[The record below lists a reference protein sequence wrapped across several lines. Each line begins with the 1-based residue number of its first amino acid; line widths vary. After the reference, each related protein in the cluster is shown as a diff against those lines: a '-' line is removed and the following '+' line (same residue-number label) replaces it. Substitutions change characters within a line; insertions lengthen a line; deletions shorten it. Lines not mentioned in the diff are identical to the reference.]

1 MPEVNQVCIPEWSK
15 TPEHKYILN
24 YSGKFLK
31 QENDFP
37 VFLVVIKIISHVSFV
52 MNNDVS
58 WFTLSYNNDVN
69 NPTLLTKDFF
79 LVDHRQPKLSIN
91 QKLIR
96 VVSYCV
102 ILKMAVNIKDLYGN
116 SGNRLKKIKYSLEFS
131 IKNALPYLFVFFL
144 LSVWLRFLSTPC
156 FRTSKKS
163 LISIGSG
170 K

>member
-1 MPEVNQVCIPEWSK
+1 MPEVNQVCFSEWSK
-15 TPEHKYILN
+15 APEYKYFLN
-24 YSGKFLK
+24 YSRKFLK
-31 QENDFP
+31 LENDFP
-37 VFLVVIKIISHVSFV
+37 VFLVVIKIISRVLFV
-52 MNNDVS
+52 MNSHVS

-69 NPTLLTKDFF
+69 KGFF
-79 LVDHRQPKLSIN
+79 LVDYRQPKLSIN
-91 QKLIR
+91 KKLIR

-102 ILKMAVNIKDLYGN
+102 ILNMAVNIKDLYGN

-131 IKNALPYLFVFFL
+131 IKKTLYLIYLVFFAF
-144 LSVWLRFLSTPC
+144 VWLRFLSTPC